1 MLSVATVRSAKGAA
15 GYFAADNYY
24 SPGEA
29 ETSGEWFGKGAAA
42 LGLSGNVEKET
53 FEALLK
59 GSLPDGSQ
67 VGNPERHRAGI
78 DLTFSLPKSW
88 SLLALVGGDRRI
100 LDAYRA
106 AVKETLGWAER
117 NASETRMEVKGK
129 EKVVATGNLVV
140 ALFKH
145 DTSREQEPQAHLHAI
160 VANATQGPDGKWRA
174 LHNDKLW
181 SLNTLFNAM
190 TMASFRDKV
199 EALGYSVGDRGKHGN
214 FEAAGIGRNMIMAFS
229 TRRQQILAKVAEM
242 AHKTPE
248 AFAAATL
255 MTRSKKA
262 PVADREALYEGWR
275 ESARGA
281 GLDLPAL
288 VEEARASDGAAPSP
302 WDRLAQAAG
311 IVAARGRALVG
322 ALADRLGLA
331 RSDPY
336 LPRRLET
343 KTSAEVAAAHAV
355 ASALRHLEQ
364 REAAF
369 KTTDIYKAA
378 LDIGLPTGI
387 DQIEARVAALARTGQ
402 LVAGTG
408 RGEDMM
414 TTAQGLAIERRILSA
429 VDAGRGAGTS
439 FLAVS
444 AAGAALRDTAKSDA
458 GIELNAGQEA
468 AGILLLSSTDR
479 IIAVQGVAG
488 AGKSSMLA
496 PTARLIE
503 QSGQKVLGLAVQ
515 NTLVQMLERETG
527 IRSMTVARFLRA
539 NATLLGERPD
549 VNALAEARA
558 TFGGTAILI
567 DEASMLSN
575 ADQLKLVELANLLG
589 VGRMAFVGDAR
600 QLGAVDA
607 GKPFSV
613 MQQAGAPTAHMSQN
627 IRARSDAVRTAAAAA
642 QIGNVEKA
650 MTALAPFTIEA
661 PGRGV
666 EEAAERW
673 LALGADERARTAIYA
688 SGRRL
693 RGEIN
698 HSVQEGLLARGE
710 IGLASLAL
718 SVLERVNLTNE
729 ELRYAQNYA
738 PGMVLDVSDRGEG
751 LRLPKGRADV
761 ERVDA
766 VAGIVKVRTADGRER
781 SFRPDRLRPAGEP
794 RVQLYERKEL
804 TIHERDR
811 IRWTASDHKRGLFN
825 ADRAQIIGIDRGVVS
840 VETSLSMKL
849 ELKRNDP
856 MLQRLDLAYALNAHM
871 AQGLTSDAGIA
882 VMETRDTR
890 LVNQQT
896 FLVTVT
902 RLRDTL
908 TLIVDRAN
916 GLQRQLIRNAG
927 GKTSSLEATGG
938 IPRTEPTDVR
948 DKPPGTET
956 GKPATK
962 PEKTLD
968 IDSGRGK
975 IFDIGI

>member
-29 ETSGEWFGKGAAA
+29 ETSGEWFGKGAEK
-42 LGLSGNVEKET
+42 LGLSGAVDKET

-117 NASETRMEVKGK
+117 NAAETRMEVKGK
-129 EKVVATGNLVV
+129 EKVVATGNLIV
-140 ALFKH
+140 ALFEH

-174 LHNDKLW
+174 LHNDKIW

-199 EALGYSVGDRGKHGN
+199 EALGYAVGDRGKHGN
-214 FEAAGIGRNMIMAFS
+214 FEAEGIGRNLVMAFS

-242 AHKTPE
+242 AQKTPE

-275 ESARGA
+275 ESARA
-281 GLDLPAL
+281 PGLDLPEL
-288 VEEARASDGAAPSP
+288 IQQARARQSAARSP

-311 IVAARGRALVG
+311 TATARGRELVG

-336 LPRRLET
+336 LPRDMRS
-343 KTSAEVAAAHAV
+343 KGPAEVAAAHAV

-378 LDIGLPTGI
+378 LDTGLPTRI
-387 DQIEARVAALARTGQ
+387 DQIEVRVAALARAGQ
-402 LVAGTG
+402 LVAGIG
-408 RGEDMM
+408 RAEDMM
-414 TTAQGLAIERRILSA
+414 TTAQGLAVERRILSA
-429 VDAGRGAGTS
+429 VDTGRGAGTS
-439 FLAVS
+439 FLPVGG
-444 AAGAALRDTAKSDA
+444 AGAALREKAQSSS
-458 GIELNAGQEA
+458 GIVLNPGQEA
-468 AGILLLSSTDR
+468 AGVLLLSSTDR
-479 IIAVQGVAG
+479 IIAVQGIAG

-496 PTARLIE
+496 PAARLIE
-503 QSGQKVLGLAVQ
+503 ESGQKVLGLAVQ

-527 IRSMTVARFLRA
+527 IRSMTVAQFLKA
-539 NATLLGERPD
+539 NAPLLAERPD
-549 VNALAEARA
+549 AGALTEARA
-558 TFGGTAILI
+558 RFGGMAILV

-575 ADQLKLVELANLLG
+575 ADQLKLVELANVLG

-627 IRARSDAVRTAAAAA
+627 IRARGDAVRTAASAA
-642 QIGNVEKA
+642 QTGNVEKA
-650 MTALAPFTIEA
+650 MAALAPFTVEA
-661 PGRGV
+661 PGRGA
-666 EEAAERW
+666 EEAAEQW
-673 LALGADERARTAIYA
+673 LSLGPDERARTAIYA

-693 RGEIN
+693 RGDIN
-698 HSVQEGLLARGE
+698 RSVQEGLLARGE
-710 IGLASLAL
+710 IGPASLAL
-718 SVLERVNLTNE
+718 TVLERVNLTNE

-738 PGMVLDVSDRGEG
+738 PGMALDVSERGEG

-761 ERVDA
+761 LAVDA
-766 VAGIVKVRTADGRER
+766 TAGIVKVRTADGRER
-781 SFRPDRLRPAGEP
+781 SRR
-794 RVQLYERKEL
+794 
-804 TIHERDR
+804 T
-811 IRWTASDHKRGLFN
+811 TAE
-825 ADRAQIIGIDRGVVS
+825 A
-840 VETSLSMKL
+840 L
-849 ELKRNDP
+849 EI
-856 MLQRLDLAYALNAHM
+856 
-871 AQGLTSDAGIA
+871 T
-882 VMETRDTR
+882 
-890 LVNQQT
+890 
-896 FLVTVT
+896 
-902 RLRDTL
+902 
-908 TLIVDRAN
+908 
-916 GLQRQLIRNAG
+916 
-927 GKTSSLEATGG
+927 
-938 IPRTEPTDVR
+938 
-948 DKPPGTET
+948 
-956 GKPATK
+956 
-962 PEKTLD
+962 
-968 IDSGRGK
+968 
-975 IFDIGI
+975 